1 MSIDVQTEIRNTCL
15 YEGGHFAVLMAMAD
29 CANTSTGEGIYPG
42 IDLLAANARLKQRR
56 TRDILQELR
65 NDRVA
70 VLVGPDGEDL
80 GPEVQPTGG
89 RGKKTEYRIDLERVQ
104 ELQGLHEEAADDCP
118 FCEARRKREQWR
130 AEARARKGAISG
142 VKGAIPDTKGAIS
155 DIKGAIPSTH
165 IGTNEPSVNPLTHAG
180 AGESGNV
187 ASLGREDL
195 RQWPAFRSVI
205 AETWPGGFPD
215 DNETAAKAEFAKQ
228 TRVCCGEILVECARL
243 HGQETAE
250 RQKSRSRSAGKI
262 LMKAP
267 SNWLCGGDWHGY
279 RGKVQQR
286 EVAEALMT
294 RALGNVA
301 RAVGPELFD
310 YLRNGLEMSDEMIA
324 SLDGIE
330 LETGPPPMILVK
342 SAIAK
347 LLIEKHQFR
356 LQRRLGDGLEIRL
369 VATSPP
375 KSSKAPN

>member
-1 MSIDVQTEIRNTCL
+1 MSGKVVSWAMEQQTGSPAAKLVLVKLADNASEQGFCWPSVELIIEHTEL
-15 YEGGHFAVLMAMAD
+15 GQSTVYKHLMALEEKGLFHQVDYHHESGAVIK
-29 CANTSTGEGIYPG
+29 AYQLHVTGW
-42 IDLLAANARLKQRR
+42 
-56 TRDILQELR
+56 
-65 NDRVA
+65 
-70 VLVGPDGEDL
+70 EDAIPR
-80 GPEVQPTGG
+80 GGKG
-89 RGKKTEYRIDLERVQ
+89 RGKIPPGGKSIPLGGNQIPGGGEAIPPGGIHNKE
-104 ELQGLHEEAADDCP
+104 ELSVEPPVNRHSNAAD
-118 FCEARRKREQWR
+118 A
-130 AEARARKGAISG
+130 
-142 VKGAIPDTKGAIS
+142 
-155 DIKGAIPSTH
+155 
-165 IGTNEPSVNPLTHAG
+165 
-180 AGESGNV
+180 AGESDNI

-205 AETWPGGFPD
+205 AATWPGGFPD

-228 TRVCCGEILVECARL
+228 TRVCCGEVLVECARL

-250 RQKSRSRSAGKI
+250 RQKSRSRSAGEI
-262 LMKAP
+262 LMKTP
-267 SNWLCGGDWHGY
+267 SNWLRGGDWHGY

-286 EVAEALMT
+286 EVAEGLMT

-324 SLDGIE
+324 RLDGIE

-375 KSSKAPN
+375 KSSTAPN